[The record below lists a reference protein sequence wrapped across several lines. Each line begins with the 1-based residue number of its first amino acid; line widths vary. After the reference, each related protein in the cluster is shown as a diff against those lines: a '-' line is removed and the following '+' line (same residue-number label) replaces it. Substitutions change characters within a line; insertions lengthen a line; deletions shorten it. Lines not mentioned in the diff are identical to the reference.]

1 MKTKNIELR
10 KYVITK
16 LLSLNYEVF
25 ISIVNS
31 DIAIIKDSVVGRVTL
46 LSTTTATRERTI
58 IDLRNKS
65 NRIYLSLTDY
75 NYIIAVDISTNRM
88 WLIPIDD
95 VADNRTLDLSNKE
108 HYLITDNIIKQDVI
122 ISEIALKEATLKTM
136 DIIVSKQNSSNNED
150 SQKECING
158 ILDFSSHINKY

>member
-10 KYVITK
+10 KYVIER

-31 DIAIIKDSVVGRVTL
+31 DLAIIKDNIVGRVTL
-46 LSTTTATRERTI
+46 LSTTTATRDRTI

-65 NRIYLSLTDY
+65 NRLYLSLTNYD
-75 NYIIAVDISTNRM
+75 YIIATDVSDDKM

-95 VADNRTLDLSNKE
+95 IADNRTLDLSNKE
-108 HYLITDNIIKQDVI
+108 HYLITENVIKQDVI

-136 DIIVSKQNSSNNED
+136 DKVVSKQNSSN
-150 SQKECING
+150 KENTQRETING
-158 ILDFSSHINKY
+158 ILDF

>member
-1 MKTKNIELR
+1 MKTKDIELQ
-10 KYVITK
+10 KYVIKK

-31 DIAIIKDSVVGRVTL
+31 DIAIIKDNIVGRVTL
-46 LSTTTATRERTI
+46 LSTTTATRDRTI

-75 NYIIAVDISTNRM
+75 NYIIAVDTPTNRM

-95 VADNRTLDLSNKE
+95 IADNRTLDVSNKE
-108 HYLITDNIIKQDVI
+108 HYLITSANIKQDII

-136 DIIVSKQNSSNNED
+136 DSVIHKQNISN
-150 SQKECING
+150 KENTQRETING
-158 ILDFSSHINKY
+158 ILDF